1 MNRTPSRKAA
11 RVSGSKE
18 RQRKLARERFERQQQ
33 RRVER
38 QHKIRQRAAIAG
50 SAVAVVAIA
59 VGAYFLFGVS
69 SSKPSAAATSKPA
82 TSASPS
88 SSPSPSKGTL
98 PPAIPLAT
106 VPKGAPK
113 TAPTTHCTYAPNPPA
128 ARNVGKPPAR
138 PHSSAKSQ
146 ATIVTNQGTVVVDLL
161 NSRAPCTVN
170 SFVFLAKKG
179 YFNNTPCPR
188 LVNSG
193 IYVLQCGD
201 PTGTGSGGPGYKFAN
216 ENTAG
221 ATYPSGTLAM
231 ANAGPG
237 TNGSQFFIVYA
248 GEGGLQPNYTP
259 FGVVVKGLDIV
270 RKVAEAGND
279 NSNPAGGGK
288 PLKKVTIERVKISSY

>member
-1 MNRTPSRKAA
+1 M
-11 RVSGSKE
+11 SGSKE
-18 RQRKLARERFERQQQ
+18 RQRRLARERFERQQQ

-38 QHKIRQRAAIAG
+38 THQIRQRTAIAG
-50 SAVAVVAIA
+50 SAAAVVAIA

-69 SSKPSAAATSKPA
+69 SSKPSASATAKPA
-82 TSASPS
+82 ASATPTPSPTPSASPS
-88 SSPSPSKGTL
+88 KVVL
-98 PPAIPLAT
+98 PPASPLAA
-106 VPKGAPK
+106 VPRGAPK
-113 TAPTTHCTYAPNPPA
+113 TPPATHCTYVPSPPA
-128 ARNVGKPPAR
+128 ARNVGTPPAK
-138 PHSSAKSQ
+138 PDSSAKSQ
-146 ATIVTNQGTVVVDLL
+146 ATIVTNHGTVVVDLL

-170 SFVFLAKKG
+170 SFVYLAKKG

-188 LVNSG
+188 LVDSG

-201 PTGTGSGGPGYKFAN
+201 PTGTGSGGPGYKFGN

-248 GEGGLQPNYTP
+248 GDGGLQPNYTR

-270 RKVAEAGND
+270 RKVADAGND

>member
-1 MNRTPSRKAA
+1 
-11 RVSGSKE
+11 VSGSKE
-18 RQRKLARERFERQQQ
+18 RQRRLARERFERQQQ
-33 RRVER
+33 RRVDR
-38 QHKIRQRAAIAG
+38 QHKIRQRTAIAG

-69 SSKPSAAATSKPA
+69 SSKPSASATAKPTA
-82 TSASPS
+82 SASPS
-88 SSPSPSKGTL
+88 ASPSPSKPVL
-98 PPAIPLAT
+98 PPASPLAT

-113 TAPTTHCTYAPNPPA
+113 TPPAKHCTYTPSPPA
-128 ARNVGKPPAR
+128 SRNVGQPPAK
-138 PHSSAKSQ
+138 PNSSAKSR
-146 ATIVTNQGTVVVDLL
+146 ATIVTSQGTVVVDLL

-170 SFVFLAKKG
+170 SFVYLAKKG

-201 PTGTGSGGPGYKFAN
+201 PTGTGRGGPGYKFAD

-221 ATYPSGTLAM
+221 ATYPAATVAM

-288 PLKKVTIERVKISSY
+288 PLKKVTIERVTISNY

>member
-1 MNRTPSRKAA
+1 M
-11 RVSGSKE
+11 SGSKE
-18 RQRKLARERFERQQQ
+18 RQRRLARERFERQQQ

-38 QHKIRQRAAIAG
+38 AHQIRQRTAIAG
-50 SAVAVVAIA
+50 SAAAVVAIA

-69 SSKPSAAATSKPA
+69 SSKPSASATAKPA
-82 TSASPS
+82 ASATPTPSPSASPA
-88 SSPSPSKGTL
+88 KATL
-98 PPAIPLAT
+98 PPATPLAV

-113 TAPTTHCTYAPNPPA
+113 TPPATHCTYTPSPPA
-128 ARNVGKPPAR
+128 ARNVGTPPAK
-138 PHSSAKSQ
+138 PDSSAKSR
-146 ATIVTNQGTVVVDLL
+146 ATIVTNQGTVVVNLL

-170 SFVFLAKKG
+170 SFVYLAKKG

-188 LVNSG
+188 LVNTG

-201 PTGTGSGGPGYKFAN
+201 PTGTGSGGPGYKFGN

-231 ANAGPG
+231 ANAGQG

-248 GEGGLQPNYTP
+248 GQGGLQPNYTP

>member
-1 MNRTPSRKAA
+1 
-11 RVSGSKE
+11 
-18 RQRKLARERFERQQQ
+18 
-33 RRVER
+33 
-38 QHKIRQRAAIAG
+38 
-50 SAVAVVAIA
+50 
-59 VGAYFLFGVS
+59 
-69 SSKPSAAATSKPA
+69 
-82 TSASPS
+82 
-88 SSPSPSKGTL
+88 
-98 PPAIPLAT
+98 

-128 ARNVGKPPAR
+128 ARNVGKPPAK
-138 PHSSAKSQ
+138 PDSSAKSQ

-221 ATYPSGTLAM
+221 AKYPSGTLAM

>member
-1 MNRTPSRKAA
+1 
-11 RVSGSKE
+11 
-18 RQRKLARERFERQQQ
+18 
-33 RRVER
+33 
-38 QHKIRQRAAIAG
+38 
-50 SAVAVVAIA
+50 
-59 VGAYFLFGVS
+59 
-69 SSKPSAAATSKPA
+69 
-82 TSASPS
+82 
-88 SSPSPSKGTL
+88 
-98 PPAIPLAT
+98 

-113 TAPTTHCTYAPNPPA
+113 TPPATHCTYAPSPPA
-128 ARNVGKPPAR
+128 ARNVGKPPAK
-138 PHSSAKSQ
+138 PDSSAKSR
-146 ATIVTNQGTVVVDLL
+146 ATIVTNRGAVVIDLL

-170 SFVFLAKKG
+170 SFVYLAKKG

-201 PTGTGSGGPGYKFAN
+201 PTGTGRGGPGYKFAN

-231 ANAGPG
+231 ANGGPG

-248 GEGGLQPNYTP
+248 GQGGLQPNYTP

>member
-1 MNRTPSRKAA
+1 
-11 RVSGSKE
+11 VSGSKE

-38 QHKIRQRAAIAG
+38 ARRIRRRAAIAG
-50 SAVAVVAIA
+50 SAAAVVAIA
-59 VGAYFLFGVS
+59 VGSYFLFGVGP
-69 SSKPSAAATSKPA
+69 SKPSASATAKPA
-82 TSASPS
+82 ASASP
-88 SSPSPSKGTL
+88 SPSPSKAVL
-98 PPAIPLAT
+98 PPASPLAV
-106 VPKGAPK
+106 VPQGAPK
-113 TAPTTHCTYAPNPPA
+113 TPPATHCSYAPNPPA
-128 ARNVGKPPAR
+128 ARNVGTPPAR
-138 PHSSAKSQ
+138 PDSSARSR
-146 ATIVTNQGTVVVDLL
+146 ATIVTNRGTVVVDLL

-170 SFVFLAKKG
+170 SFAYLARKG
-179 YFNNTPCPR
+179 YFNHTPCPR

-201 PTGTGSGGPGYKFAN
+201 PTGTGRGGPGYKFGN
-216 ENTAG
+216 ENTTG

-248 GEGGLQPNYTP
+248 GQGGLSPNYTP

>member
-1 MNRTPSRKAA
+1 
-11 RVSGSKE
+11 VSGSKE
-18 RQRKLARERFERQQQ
+18 RQRRLARERIERQQQ
-33 RRVER
+33 RRAER
-38 QHKIRQRAAIAG
+38 THRIRQRTAIAG
-50 SAVAVVAIA
+50 SAAAVVAIA

-69 SSKPSAAATSKPA
+69 SSKPSASATAKPA
-82 TSASPS
+82 ASATPTPSPSASPT
-88 SSPSPSKGTL
+88 KVVL
-98 PPAIPLAT
+98 PPATPLAA
-106 VPKGAPK
+106 VPNGAPK
-113 TAPTTHCTYAPNPPA
+113 TPPATHCTYTPSPPA
-128 ARNVGKPPAR
+128 ARNVGTPPAK
-138 PHSSAKSQ
+138 PDSSAKSQ
-146 ATIVTNQGTVVVDLL
+146 ATIVTNHGTVVVDLL

-188 LVNSG
+188 LADSG

-201 PTGTGSGGPGYKFAN
+201 PTGTGSGGPGYKFGN

-248 GEGGLQPNYTP
+248 GQGGLQPNYTP

-288 PLKKVTIERVKISSY
+288 PLKKVTIERVKIGSY

>member
-1 MNRTPSRKAA
+1 M
-11 RVSGSKE
+11 SGSKE
-18 RQRKLARERFERQQQ
+18 RQRRLARERFERQHQ
-33 RRVER
+33 RRIEH
-38 QHKIRQRAAIAG
+38 QHKIRQRTAIAG

-69 SSKPSAAATSKPA
+69 SSKPAASATSKPA
-82 TSASPS
+82 ASA
-88 SSPSPSKGTL
+88 SPSPSKAIL
-98 PPAIPLAT
+98 PPATPLAT

-113 TAPTTHCTYAPNPPA
+113 TPPATHCTYKPKPPA
-128 ARNVGKPPAR
+128 ARNVGQPPAR
-138 PHSSAKSQ
+138 PDSSAKSQ

-161 NSRAPCTVN
+161 NSQAPCTVN
-170 SFVFLAKKG
+170 SFVYLAKKG

-188 LVNSG
+188 LVNAG

-201 PTGTGSGGPGYKFAN
+201 PTGTGSGGPGYEFAN
-216 ENTAG
+216 ENTKG

-231 ANAGPG
+231 ANAGAG

-259 FGVVVKGLDIV
+259 FGAVVKGLDIV
-270 RKVAEAGND
+270 RKIAEAGND

-288 PLKKVTIERVKISSY
+288 PLKKVTIEQVKIGSY

>member
-1 MNRTPSRKAA
+1 
-11 RVSGSKE
+11 VSGSKE
-18 RQRKLARERFERQQQ
+18 RQRRLARERLERQQQ
-33 RRVER
+33 RRLER
-38 QHKIRQRAAIAG
+38 QRKIRQRTAIVG

-69 SSKPSAAATSKPA
+69 SSKPSASATSKPTA
-82 TSASPS
+82 SASPS
-88 SSPSPSKGTL
+88 TSPSKPVL
-98 PPAIPLAT
+98 PPASPLAT
-106 VPKGAPK
+106 VPKGTPK
-113 TAPTTHCTYAPNPPA
+113 TPPAKHCTYTPSPPA
-128 ARNVGKPPAR
+128 SRNVGKPPAK
-138 PHSSAKSQ
+138 PDSSAKSQ
-146 ATIVTNQGTVVVDLL
+146 ATIVTSQGTVVIDLL

-188 LVNSG
+188 LANSG

-201 PTGTGSGGPGYKFAN
+201 PTGTGRGGPGYKFAN

-221 ATYPSGTLAM
+221 ATYSAATVAM

-288 PLKKVTIERVKISSY
+288 PLKKVTIKRVTISSY